1 MRTAPKKRAQ
11 GAKTTAPKHP
21 RKTKSL
27 VKPEPPDEGLTPQQ
41 MKVLDDAVTFVN
53 TRIDRTATSLIEI
66 GQHLL
71 KQFFGNDP
79 EKVGDRAPRKGIS
92 LRKLAD
98 HPDINMSF
106 AGLSNAV
113 GLAVQ
118 EKQLGTV
125 QTSEQLTASHRVLLL
140 KVEDLQS
147 KKQYISQIEKN
158 KLSVRRFHE
167 LLEKDGLVQ
176 RRGLA
181 AVDDEQERKLLRSG
195 YHKFLSPFE
204 SLAALEIDSV
214 LELPKDRIKSI
225 YSEAKKAMSQL
236 EKLLKRLEQAVG

>member
-1 MRTAPKKRAQ
+1 MRKAPKKRTQ
-11 GAKTTAPKHP
+11 SAKTTATKTT
-21 RKTKSL
+21 RKSGLPAKA
-27 VKPEPPDEGLTPQQ
+27 EPPDETLTPQQ
-41 MKVLDDAVTFVN
+41 AKALEDAVAFVN

-66 GQHLL
+66 GHYLL
-71 KQFFGNDP
+71 KHFFDNDP
-79 EKVGDRAPRKGIS
+79 AKVSDRAPRKGVS
-92 LRKLAD
+92 LRKLAE
-98 HPDINMSF
+98 HQDINMSF

-113 GLAVQ
+113 SLAVQ
-118 EKQLGTV
+118 EKLLGSV

-140 KVEDLQS
+140 KVEDADA
-147 KKQYISQIEKN
+147 KKRYIAKVEKD

-181 AVDDEQERKLLRSG
+181 AVDDAEERKLLRAG

-204 SLAALEIDSV
+204 LLASLEIDSV

-225 YSEAKKAMSQL
+225 YSEAKKAAAQL
-236 EKLLKRLEQAVG
+236 EKLLKKLEQAVG